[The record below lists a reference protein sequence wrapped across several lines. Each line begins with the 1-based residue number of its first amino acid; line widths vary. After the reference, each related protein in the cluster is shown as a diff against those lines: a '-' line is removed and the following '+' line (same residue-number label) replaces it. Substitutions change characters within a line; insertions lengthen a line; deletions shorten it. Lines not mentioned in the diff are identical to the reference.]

1 VTYQAHPPYQGPPY
15 QGPQQP
21 QYSPLPQP
29 MSPGGQ
35 PLADFGT
42 RLLAYLID
50 GAIAYAAILVVSAP
64 FTIWIMSSWMSDFQ
78 TTTYADEQDI
88 LGDVF
93 GPILLLELG
102 ILAFA
107 LVAYWFYHVEYMHRS
122 GQTVGKKLMKLRVVP
137 IDPSARLTRGMAA
150 KRYVVEILGG
160 VIIPLFSWL
169 DGLWQLWDKPYLQ
182 TLHDKFAQTVV
193 VKVGP

>member
-1 VTYQAHPPYQGPPY
+1 MPVTYQPYPPY

-21 QYSPLPQP
+21 AYRPLPQP

-50 GAIAYAAILVVSAP
+50 GALAYAVILVVSAP
-64 FTIWIMSSWMSDFQ
+64 FTIWIMKSWMDTIQS
-78 TTTYADEQDI
+78 TYADEPDF
-88 LGDVF
+88 LGDLF
-93 GPILLLELG
+93 GPLLLLELAL
-102 ILAFA
+102 ILFV

-137 IDPSARLTRGMAA
+137 IDPNARLTRGMAG

-160 VIIPLFSWL
+160 VIIPLFSYL

>member
-1 VTYQAHPPYQGPPY
+1 MTYQPYPPY

-21 QYSPLPQP
+21 AYRPLPQP

-50 GAIAYAAILVVSAP
+50 GALAYAVILVVSAP
-64 FTIWIMSSWMSDFQ
+64 FWIWIMMSWMDTIQS
-78 TTTYADEQDI
+78 TYADEPDFV
-88 LGDVF
+88 GDLV
-93 GPILLLELG
+93 GPLLLLELG
-102 ILAFA
+102 LILFV

-137 IDPSARLTRGMAA
+137 IDPNARLTRGMAA

-160 VIIPLFSWL
+160 VIIPFFSYL